1 MNRFNFL
8 VNIDKYLHF
17 IKHNVLFLMTGDYDL
32 HINFTTEHNSY
43 HLIIPGNWDIIVL
56 YEFDNNKNLLNVIKA
71 DVNDNKECNKIISVI
86 KNAYDVGIKYDVM
99 KLEVD

>member
-1 MNRFNFL
+1 
-8 VNIDKYLHF
+8 
-17 IKHNVLFLMTGDYDL
+17 MTGDYDL
-32 HINFTTEHNSY
+32 HINFITEHNGY
-43 HLIIPGNWDIIVL
+43 RLIIPGNWDIIVL

-86 KNAYDVGIKYDVM
+86 KNAYDVGIRYDVM